1 MGRTAH
7 LQARVD
13 PFDLTF
19 GLTLE
24 KWKGRAR
31 PSSSPGSGNRCLV
44 PRPGCAGGIP
54 QRVPVAARPGAA
66 REACEPV
73 AHRRDRP
80 RPAHRRDALRAELA
94 PGAQARV
101 EREARH
107 DLRGPDRAR
116 PLLPDR
122 DRRAGRGAAERDDLA
137 GRPRAQG
144 LRRPGPFRRPAQ
156 QARAAGGRGR
166 DRARERPDPRR
177 RELVR
182 HAPHGD
188 RLEAAVLPPRVAG
201 ALCAHRQPRLDR
213 TLRDG
218 EAGADGHR
226 SSSAATCAT
235 PA

>member
-7 LQARVD
+7 FQARVD

-24 KWKGRAR
+24 KWKGRAS
-31 PSSSPGSGNRCLV
+31 PSSCPRSGNRCTV

-73 AHRRDRP
+73 AHRRDRS
-80 RPAHRRDALRAELA
+80 RPAYRGDALRAELA
-94 PGAQARV
+94 PGAQTRV

-107 DLRGPDRAR
+107 DLHRPDGAR

-122 DRRAGRGAAERDDLA
+122 DRRAGRGATERDDLA
-137 GRPRAQG
+137 GQSRAQG
-144 LRRPGPFRRPAQ
+144 LRRPGPVRRPAQ

-166 DRARERPDPRR
+166 DRACERPDPRR

-182 HAPHGD
+182 HAPHRD

-201 ALCAHRQPRLDR
+201 AIGAHRQPRLDG

-218 EAGADGHR
+218 EAGPDGHR
-226 SSSAATCAT
+226 ALPQRPAPT